1 MEPYINF
8 LSGLSSQIFSTKGGL
23 LLAIDA
29 SFEDRF
35 SCVWAWEQEMTSPT
49 DAQEHR
55 LMANYTAH

>member
-8 LSGLSSQIFSTKGGL
+8 FVRPFFSDFFHKRGL

-55 LMANYTAH
+55 LMANYAAH